1 MPTGSSKKTAGK
13 HAWILGV
20 VLVLAA
26 AAAVWLTNRTTDP
39 EPLPAD
45 TPPAGQGAFYMP
57 AEFQTQE
64 FLLLGG
70 LQLAELHP
78 DVMVSVVKAA
88 YGSIRLILLVGSPEE
103 EKIIVATLQAR
114 GASPDSLAFITLPIR
129 TMWVRDF
136 GPATVSDSEGHR
148 SMVGF
153 HYRERRGND
162 VDDGVPDFV
171 AESLGLNIMGSPLL
185 AEGGDYLSNGRGL
198 CLLSTRVV
206 NRNAHYLEMEP
217 DQAMGNFAAI
227 LGFEQLL
234 LLPPLQGESTGHVDM
249 FCTLLAP
256 DLAVV
261 GRYDKD
267 ADSENAAHLEGIV
280 ERLEGFPTLEGPM
293 KVERIPMPP
302 HDDGV
307 WRTYTNIVLANE
319 VVLVPIYPDHS
330 PDLDR
335 EALAIYRRLLPDRR
349 VVGIDASGLIRM
361 NGALRCVTLNIPA
374 SFPLTGP

>member
-1 MPTGSSKKTAGK
+1 
-13 HAWILGV
+13 
-20 VLVLAA
+20 
-26 AAAVWLTNRTTDP
+26 
-39 EPLPAD
+39 
-45 TPPAGQGAFYMP
+45 MP
-57 AEFQTQE
+57 AEFQAQE

-70 LQLAELHP
+70 SQLAELHP
-78 DVMVSVVKAA
+78 DVMAAVVKAA
-88 YGSIRLILLVGSPEE
+88 AGAVRIAVLVGSPAEE
-103 EKIIVATLQAR
+103 GSIVATLQAR
-114 GASPDSLAFITLPIR
+114 GASPDSLAFLTLPVR

-136 GPATVSDSEGHR
+136 GPATVSDSQGNR

-171 AESLGLNIMGSPLL
+171 AQSLGLNIMGSPLL

-217 DQAMGNFAAI
+217 DQVMANFAAV
-227 LGFEQLL
+227 LGFEHLL
-234 LLPPLQGESTGHVDM
+234 LLPPLLGEPTGHVDM

-261 GRYDKD
+261 GRYDED
-267 ADSENAAHLEGIV
+267 VDPANAAHLEGIV
-280 ERLEGFPTLEGPM
+280 ERLEGFPTLRGAM

-302 HDDGV
+302 HDDDV

-319 VVLVPIYPDHS
+319 VVLVPLYPDHS
-330 PDLDR
+330 PELDR

-361 NGALRCVTLNIPA
+361 NGALRCVTMNIPG
-374 SFPLTGP
+374 SFPLAGP